1 MKIREVNKTSID
13 LKLTLFEIDGKV
25 SEIRQREILYHNS
38 FRIAYE
44 IVFISSIANIKDLL
58 PKFCIDYSDIDYSD
72 IIYSEDNTLRLIIG
86 NEPNEINFLVSSFYA
101 KSNR

>member
-25 SEIRQREILYHNS
+25 SEVRQRKLLYHDS
-38 FRIAYE
+38 FRIACE
-44 IVFISSIANIKDLL
+44 IVFNSSIANIKDLL
-58 PKFCIDYSDIDYSD
+58 PKFCIDYSDM
-72 IIYSEDNTLRLIIG
+72 IYSEDNTLRLIIG

-101 KSNR
+101 RSNR